1 MTIIMAMKNM
11 SIAELKAQAPHF
23 VRRVESGESYV
34 VTRHNKPVAK
44 MVPLDTS
51 CNRTRPSFDEA
62 VRICGDLTQPV
73 LDASEWGDLSPA

>member
-1 MTIIMAMKNM
+1 MKNM

-34 VTRHNKPVAK
+34 VARYKKPVAK

-51 CNRTRPSFDEA
+51 CNKSRPSFDEA
-62 VRICGDLTQPV
+62 VRICGDLTQSV
-73 LDASEWGDLSPA
+73 LDVS

>member
-73 LDASEWGDLSPA
+73 LDASEWGDLSLA

>member
-1 MTIIMAMKNM
+1 MAMKNM

-44 MVPLDTS
+44 MVPMDTS
-51 CNRTRPSFDEA
+51 CNRTRPNFDEA

-73 LDASEWGDLSPA
+73 LDASEWGDLLPA